1 VIKLVWHQSFIRAF
15 KKTIKK
21 NPEIRDKLRQALE
34 LFVNNPY
41 HPILGTHKLSG
52 KLKGHHAFTLGY
64 DCRVVVKF
72 IEPEEVALISIGKHD
87 EVY

>member
-1 VIKLVWHQSFIRAF
+1 MNWFGIKASPERL
-15 KKTIKK
+15 KKVIKK
-21 NPEIRDKLRQALE
+21 NPGISEKFKEALE

-41 HPILGTHKLSG
+41 HPVLGTLKLSG
-52 KLKGHHAFTLGY
+52 KLKGHHAFILEY

-72 IEPEEVALISIGKHD
+72 IEKEKVALISIGKHE

>member
-1 VIKLVWHQSFIRAF
+1 MIKLVWHNSFLRAF
-15 KKTIKK
+15 KKIIKK
-21 NPEIRDKLRQALE
+21 NPELRDKLREALE

-52 KLKGHHAFTLGY
+52 KLKGHHAFGLGY

-72 IEPEEVALISIGKHD
+72 IDQEEVALISIGKHE

>member
-1 VIKLVWHQSFIRAF
+1 MIKLVWHKSFIKAF
-15 KKTIKK
+15 KKTSKK
-21 NPEIRDKLRQALE
+21 NPELRDKLLKALE

-41 HPILGTHKLSG
+41 HPVLATHKLSG
-52 KLKGHHAFTLGY
+52 KLNGHHAFSLGY

-72 IEPEEVALISIGKHD
+72 IGPMEVALISIGKHE